1 MFVFS
6 TYYDVAYGIILGY
19 LLCFFI
25 SISVIAY
32 ILFIVLIQF
41 IFSL

>member
-32 ILFIVLIQF
+32 ILLVLILF